1 MQKSEDPTWFYDQVI
16 MRFKGLLECW
26 YVVKSLRLYFRLI
39 FLTVLVVLFRSINVR
54 KFYPRRCQVRR
65 ELKAE

>member
-26 YVVKSLRLYFRLI
+26 YVETKV
-39 FLTVLVVLFRSINVR
+39 
-54 KFYPRRCQVRR
+54 
-65 ELKAE
+65 